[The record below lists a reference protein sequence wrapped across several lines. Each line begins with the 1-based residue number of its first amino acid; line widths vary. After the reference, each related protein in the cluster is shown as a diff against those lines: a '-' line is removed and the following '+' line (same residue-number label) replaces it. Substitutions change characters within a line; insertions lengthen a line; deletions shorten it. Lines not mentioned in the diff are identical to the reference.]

1 MTGSP
6 SDLLELPAQPDF
18 DLAVPTPDH
27 FIPALYIAGLAAAAG
42 EGADVLIEGCAM
54 GGLSMTS
61 YTLDAPRPP
70 VEDDEAPAAAL
81 PDPDVVPR
89 KTTNT

>member
-6 SDLLELPAQPDF
+6 SDLLELQAHPDF
-18 DLAVPTPDH
+18 ALAVPTPDH

-42 EGADVLIEGCAM
+42 EGADVLVEGCAM

-61 YTLDAPRPP
+61 YTLDAQRPP
-70 VEDDEAPAAAL
+70 LEDDRAPAAGL
-81 PDPDVVPR
+81 PDPDVVPPED
-89 KTTNT
+89 TNA